1 MRNLKGRTAMVTGAG
16 KNIGKDIATAF
27 AENGANVIVCDY
39 DEFNA
44 KQTAK
49 EIEKLG
55 VGVMPVVCDVRD
67 RKAIFAS
74 VEQAIKK
81 FEKID
86 FLVNNAG
93 GSAGLLNK
101 LTRFVDAK
109 PETLDFVLDVNI
121 KGTFNCTQAVLPS
134 MIENRYGKIINISS
148 IAAICGLYDRVDY
161 AAAKA
166 AQIGMAKSLA
176 MEVGEYNICVNCIS
190 PGAINREGSKWE
202 NMTFLGENGHAGNP
216 KDISDTVI
224 FLAQNDY
231 ITGQNII
238 VDGGRTLGPCSR

>member
-1 MRNLKGRTAMVTGAG
+1 MRDLKGFTAMITGAG
-16 KNIGKDIATAF
+16 KNIGKDVALAF
-27 AENGANVIVCDY
+27 AKEGANVIVCDY
-39 DEFNA
+39 NEDNA
-44 KQTAK
+44 KKTAR
-49 EIEKLG
+49 EIEMLG
-55 VGVMPVVCDVRD
+55 VEAMTVVCDVRD
-67 RKAIFAS
+67 RDAIFTY
-74 VEQAIKK
+74 VKQAEER
-81 FEKID
+81 FGKID

-101 LTRFVDAK
+101 LTRFVDAE

-121 KGTFNCTQAVLPS
+121 KGTFNCAQAVLRS
-134 MIENRYGKIINISS
+134 MIENKYGKIINISS

-166 AQIGMAKSLA
+166 AQIGMVKSLA

-190 PGAINREGSKWE
+190 PGAINRDGDKWE
-202 NMTFLGENGHAGNP
+202 HMTYLGENGHAGDP

-224 FLAQNDY
+224 FLAKNDY

-238 VDGGRTLGPCSR
+238 VDGGRTLGPGHR